1 MINTTF
7 NDFKTLTLLKKLE
20 FWTVLFIFPKKRIIL
35 SECSGE
41 IMNKYLVILV
51 CVMCAVSTGWAKKKK
66 SHKAVQE
73 PEAVEQVEESA
84 AEEPAEEP
92 AAVEAPDETAAAVE
106 APAVETPAE
115 VSEAPAE
122 EAAAEETTV
131 AEASETEEVAAEDES
146 SEEVASDD
154 EEEDQPKKKKKKKSK
169 KKKSKK
175 KKKKKHSDDD
185 DSDEGA
191 IGVKL
196 GFHAGLGSNVLE
208 LEHGANA
215 SLNLGLGF
223 AYFFTNNMA
232 IVSGA
237 DLSIAATQSKVSYSN
252 YWYSYEYTVN
262 NAVASIVVPVK
273 FRFAFNDMFWAEA
286 GTGLSL
292 SLYSY
297 SMYSGDNKPADGG
310 ATTFVGDITNFTLGA
325 GIKVG
330 GGSLGLEIGYRS
342 VLSLG
347 LTYNSGF

>member
-1 MINTTF
+1 M
-7 NDFKTLTLLKKLE
+7 KL
-20 FWTVLFIFPKKRIIL
+20 
-35 SECSGE
+35 
-41 IMNKYLVILV
+41 NKYICLFVCIL
-51 CVMCAVSTGWAKKKK
+51 CATTTSFAKKNKTSEK
-66 SHKAVQE
+66 
-73 PEAVEQVEESA
+73 VEQTVAEEVVEETS
-84 AEEPAEEP
+84 
-92 AAVEAPDETAAAVE
+92 V
-106 APAVETPAE
+106 
-115 VSEAPAE
+115 E
-122 EAAAEETTV
+122 EAAAEEAPTVEAPAEASEVAAEPAPAEETVADATATEEV
-131 AEASETEEVAAEDES
+131 AEASEEAVEE
-146 SEEVASDD
+146 SEEVSDDDD
-154 EEEDQPKKKKKKKSK
+154 EEVVEKKSKKKKKKKSK

-175 KKKKKHSDDD
+175 KKSKKKHSDE
-185 DSDEGA
+185 DSDEDA

-252 YWYSYEYTVN
+252 YWYSYEYTMN
-262 NAVASIVVPVK
+262 NGVASIVVPVK

-286 GTGLSL
+286 GSGIIL

-310 ATTFVGDITNFTLGA
+310 ETTFIGDITNFTLGA
-325 GIKVG
+325 GVKVG

>member
-1 MINTTF
+1 M
-7 NDFKTLTLLKKLE
+7 KL
-20 FWTVLFIFPKKRIIL
+20 
-35 SECSGE
+35 
-41 IMNKYLVILV
+41 NKYICLFVCIL
-51 CVMCAVSTGWAKKKK
+51 CATTTSFAKKNKTSEK
-66 SHKAVQE
+66 
-73 PEAVEQVEESA
+73 VEQTVAEEVVEETTTEEVA
-84 AEEPAEEP
+84 AE
-92 AAVEAPDETAAAVE
+92 E

-115 VSEAPAE
+115 ASEVSAEEVAAEPAPAE
-122 EAAAEETTV
+122 ETVADATATEEV
-131 AEASETEEVAAEDES
+131 AEASEEAVEE
-146 SEEVASDD
+146 SEEVSDD
-154 EEEDQPKKKKKKKSK
+154 EEEVVEKKSKKKKKKSK

-185 DSDEGA
+185 EDSDEGA

-237 DLSIAATQSKVSYSN
+237 DLSIAVTQSKVSFSSP
-252 YWYSYEYTVN
+252 WLSYEYTMN
-262 NAVASIVVPVK
+262 NGVASIVVPVK

-286 GTGLSL
+286 GSGIIL

-297 SMYSGDNKPADGG
+297 NMYSGDNKPADGG
-310 ATTFVGDITNFTLGA
+310 ATTFIGDITNFTLGA
-325 GIKVG
+325 GVKVG

-342 VLSLG
+342 VLSVG
-347 LTYNSGF
+347 VNYNSGF

>member
-1 MINTTF
+1 
-7 NDFKTLTLLKKLE
+7 
-20 FWTVLFIFPKKRIIL
+20 
-35 SECSGE
+35 
-41 IMNKYLVILV
+41 MNKYICILL
-51 CVMCAVSTGWAKKKK
+51 CVLCASSSVWAKKKTK
-66 SHKAVQE
+66 K
-73 PEAVEQVEESA
+73 QVEEQ
-84 AEEPAEEP
+84 P
-92 AAVEAPDETAAAVE
+92 
-106 APAVETPAE
+106 
-115 VSEAPAE
+115 
-122 EAAAEETTV
+122 V
-131 AEASETEEVAAEDES
+131 AEAVVESPEASAEAAPAEEVAAEEVAA
-146 SEEVASDD
+146 EEVAAEEAAVAEAAPAEESKEVVESETAEGESSATEVASAEESAEEISEDD
-154 EEEDQPKKKKKKKSK
+154 SEDTPKKSKKKKKKKSK

-175 KKKKKHSDDD
+175 KKSKKKHSDEDE
-185 DSDEGA
+185 DSDEDA

-286 GTGLSL
+286 GSGIIL

-297 SMYSGDNKPADGG
+297 NMYSGDNKPADGG
-310 ATTFVGDITNFTLGA
+310 ATTFIGDITNFTLGA
-325 GIKVG
+325 GVKVV

>member
-1 MINTTF
+1 M
-7 NDFKTLTLLKKLE
+7 KL
-20 FWTVLFIFPKKRIIL
+20 
-35 SECSGE
+35 
-41 IMNKYLVILV
+41 NKYICLFVCIL
-51 CVMCAVSTGWAKKKK
+51 CATTTSFAKKNKT
-66 SHKAVQE
+66 SE
-73 PEAVEQVEESA
+73 EVEQ
-84 AEEPAEEP
+84 
-92 AAVEAPDETAAAVE
+92 
-106 APAVETPAE
+106 
-115 VSEAPAE
+115 
-122 EAAAEETTV
+122 TV
-131 AEASETEEVAAEDES
+131 AEDVVEETSTEEVAAEAPAVEAPAEASEVSAEEVAAEPAPAEETVADATATEEVAEAS
-146 SEEVASDD
+146 EEAVEESEEVSDD
-154 EEEDQPKKKKKKKSK
+154 EEEVVEKKSKKKKKKKSK

-185 DSDEGA
+185 EDSDEGA

-237 DLSIAATQSKVSYSN
+237 DLSIAVTQSKYSYNSI
-252 YWYSYEYTVN
+252 WYSYEYTVN

-286 GTGLSL
+286 GSGIIL

-297 SMYSGDNKPADGG
+297 NMYSGDNKPADGG
-310 ATTFVGDITNFTLGA
+310 ATTFIGDITNFTLGA
-325 GIKVG
+325 GVKVG

-342 VLSLG
+342 VLSVG
-347 LTYNSGF
+347 VNYNSGF